1 MELKPSEISAL
12 IKKQIEN
19 YDNKIVADDVGTIV
33 KIGDGIA
40 IIQGLANAM
49 SSELLLFP
57 NDDME
62 NVVGGS
68 YGDVVGD
75 ACEEPAFVVCS
86 MALFT
91 AGLYDC

>member
-1 MELKPSEISAL
+1 MEDFPKTDEVKPLS
-12 IKKQIEN
+12 
-19 YDNKIVADDVGTIV
+19 D
-33 KIGDGIA
+33 
-40 IIQGLANAM
+40 
-49 SSELLLFP
+49 
-57 NDDME
+57 DDME